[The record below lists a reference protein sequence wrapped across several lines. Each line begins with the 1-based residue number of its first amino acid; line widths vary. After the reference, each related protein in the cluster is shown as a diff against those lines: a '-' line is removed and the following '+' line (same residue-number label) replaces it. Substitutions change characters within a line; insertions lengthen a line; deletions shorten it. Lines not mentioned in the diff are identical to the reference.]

1 MPSALWANFTAAY
14 LRVLTGEQPL
24 LADLQW
30 SYQLLCM
37 PTFASTA
44 HLLIGAG
51 QSTGVVGFTWC
62 DDQSAELFQAV
73 LQNDTVRLEQVI
85 REQRRH
91 CCSELAFVSL
101 AECTA
106 IEQRISMLDPWSLE
120 EIDLGGRD
128 GIALLLIC
136 QHSDRRFQV
145 HCSNPTLPD
154 DRRHLAII
162 AAILAWV
169 HDHLHSESY
178 RHYHAVLRSYMPGLD
193 RA

>member
-1 MPSALWANFTAAY
+1 MPSALWANFTDAY
-14 LRVLTGEQPL
+14 LRVLAGEQPL

-37 PTFASTA
+37 PTFDSTA

-51 QSTGVVGFTWC
+51 QSMGVVGFTWD

-73 LQNDTVRLEQVI
+73 LQNDVARREQVI

-91 CCSELAFVSL
+91 CRSELAFVSL
-101 AECTA
+101 AECA
-106 IEQRISMLDPWSLE
+106 AFEQRISALDPWSLTE
-120 EIDLGGRD
+120 VDFAGRD
-128 GIALLLIC
+128 GITLLLIC
-136 QHSDRRFQV
+136 QYGDRQFHV

-169 HDHLHSESY
+169 YDHLHSEPY
-178 RHYHAVLRSYMPGLD
+178 RHYHAVLQSYMPELD
-193 RA
+193 RV